1 MNLKDIQKCS
11 VLNVPSVHMY
21 RFKMMQ
27 TQRLYSCK
35 VRHLGYI
42 NSTSAEQKERKKK
55 GEGKKTKQEK
65 ETRRGSET
73 GKKKEGKLL
82 KFPNFQLEV
91 F

>member
-1 MNLKDIQKCS
+1 
-11 VLNVPSVHMY
+11 MY

-27 TQRLYSCK
+27 IQRLYRCK
-35 VRHLGYI
+35 VRHVGYI

-55 GEGKKTKQEK
+55 GERKKTKQEK
-65 ETRRGSET
+65 ETRRAGET